1 MYEAHF
7 GLSERPFGSVP
18 QIEQY
23 YPATTIEAARRTLE
37 RCIRRAEGVGIMI
50 GPSGVGKTLLCQM
63 LAEQLRD
70 SFQVV
75 LLSCGRLSTRRAL
88 LQAILYELGQRYRG
102 MDEGEL
108 RLALVDY
115 LTSSDDCPHGIVL
128 LIDEAHTLPLRLLD
142 EIRLLTNLAREGK
155 PRIRLALAGNPLLE
169 ERFASPKLESFSQR
183 IVARCYLEPF
193 TRAETQ
199 QYIERQTGGAEDSVA
214 PVFSTEACRAVHQ
227 ATDGVPRLVNQLC
240 DHAMLLVYSDGQ
252 ERVDT
257 ASIEEAWADLQQLPT
272 PYASGEDVAAGGV
285 IEFGGLS
292 DEPADLPSDTLPG
305 QEEDD
310 ELLHSRPSLR
320 VTPTSEDS
328 DAGPVE
334 RLDLIEKTLTE
345 IDEDFQPAG
354 SIRPEV
360 ELAFEDTGNPFDEP
374 FEHEEVVTD
383 RYPSVVPA
391 HRPAA
396 TPADGEQNMDVAALT
411 EPAAYASEG
420 SETLPHEESSGTRE
434 VGPETVPLHRER
446 VASRVGATSHE
457 AELILIE
464 DGYEEGDLPPA
475 KSIPV
480 VHQQEYGQLFARLR
494 RSS

>member
-1 MYEAHF
+1 
-7 GLSERPFGSVP
+7 V
-18 QIEQY
+18 
-23 YPATTIEAARRTLE
+23 
-37 RCIRRAEGVGIMI
+37 I

-115 LTSSDDCPHGIVL
+115 LTSDDNSAHGMVL

-142 EIRLLTNLAREGK
+142 EIRLLTNLVREGN

-183 IVARCYLEPF
+183 VVARCYLEPF

-199 QYIERQTGGAEDSVA
+199 QYVERQTGGGEDSVA

-240 DHAMLLVYSDGQ
+240 DHAMVLAYSDGQ
-252 ERVDT
+252 KRVNT

-272 PYASGEDVAAGGV
+272 PYAGGEEVAAGAV
-285 IEFGGLS
+285 IEFGGLD
-292 DEPADLPSDTLPG
+292 DEADDLASDTRPRQDHGELP
-305 QEEDD
+305 QA
-310 ELLHSRPSLR
+310 RPALR
-320 VTPTSEDS
+320 VAPMSEGMGGDL
-328 DAGPVE
+328 AGQ
-334 RLDLIEKTLTE
+334 LNLIESTLAE
-345 IDEDFQPAG
+345 IDEDFEPAG

-360 ELAFEDTGNPFDEP
+360 ELVFENIGNPFDEP

-383 RYPSVVPA
+383 RFPNVVLA
-391 HRPAA
+391 QWPAA
-396 TPADGEQNMDVAALT
+396 TAAEGGQPTEVAAVAR
-411 EPAAYASEG
+411 PAAYAPEG
-420 SETLPHEESSGTRE
+420 SEALPQETSSRARQ
-434 VGPETVPLHRER
+434 VGPETVPLRRER
-446 VASRVGATSHE
+446 ATSRVGPTPQE
-457 AELILIE
+457 EELILIE
-464 DGYEEGDLPPA
+464 DGYEEGDVPPA

-480 VHQQEYGQLFARLR
+480 VHRQEYGQLFARLR